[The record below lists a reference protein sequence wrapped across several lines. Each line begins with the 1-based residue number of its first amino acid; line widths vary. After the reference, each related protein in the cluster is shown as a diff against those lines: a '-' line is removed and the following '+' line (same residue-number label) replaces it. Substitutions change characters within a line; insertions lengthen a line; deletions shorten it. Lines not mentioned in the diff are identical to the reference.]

1 VHALGQERK
10 LDDVIINA
18 RHFEFTSSSSPAA
31 SPSLSSKV
39 GIFILVYAKQS
50 KAKQNKTKQNK
61 TKQSKAKQKAGQRL
75 QRKWHAIR
83 DEAGMR

>member
-1 VHALGQERK
+1 LGQERK

-61 TKQSKAKQKAGQRL
+61 TKQSKAKQSKAKSRAKIATKVARYQG
-75 QRKWHAIR
+75 
-83 DEAGMR
+83 